1 MIKEEHDYLTDIT
14 AIRSMMERSSK
25 FLALSGQAAV
35 MAGIYALAG
44 SLIAWK
50 ILKLHPESMMQNMGA
65 SASGTAEMN
74 GLVMTALLM
83 LLLAAG
89 TAIILSFRNAQK
101 RGEKLWS
108 PVSRRLLSSMALPL
122 ISGGLLMI
130 IFFVNGLPAY
140 SFALSLIFYGFSM
153 CNASRFTFPELNLL
167 GIMLIALGLLSACLL
182 SYALLIWALGFGVLH
197 IVYGLYIHFRY
208 KQ

>member
-35 MAGIYALAG
+35 MAGLYALAG

-50 ILKLHPESMMQNMGA
+50 ILKLHPESMVPN
-65 SASGTAEMN
+65 SGMSSPGSAEMG

-89 TAIILSFRNAQK
+89 TAILLSLRNAQK

-108 PVSRRLLSSMALPL
+108 PVARRLLSGMALPL

-130 IFFVNGLPAY
+130 IFWMNGLPAY

-153 CNASRFTFPELNLL
+153 CNASRFTFPELNFL
-167 GIMLIALGLLSACLL
+167 GMMLIGLGLLSACLL
-182 SYALLIWALGFGVLH
+182 TYALLIWALGFGLLH
-197 IVYGLYIHFRY
+197 IIYGLYIHFRY
-208 KQ
+208 RQ